1 MGSKES
7 NQTNKRTKNESEWNI
22 KVIFVLLL
30 AYGIF
35 SFHLFFRAVIGE
47 IDDDTDGS
55 LDFPNIKAE
64 PLNSVVH
71 W

>member
-1 MGSKES
+1 MYY
-7 NQTNKRTKNESEWNI
+7 KRDICALAGIWY
-22 KVIFVLLL
+22 IFL
-30 AYGIF
+30 
-35 SFHLFFRAVIGE
+35 SRLFFRAVIGE

-71 W
+71 

>member
-1 MGSKES
+1 MIMVYTVCSFNFLCS
-7 NQTNKRTKNESEWNI
+7 FLNI
-22 KVIFVLLL
+22 NYVEKFDT
-30 AYGIF
+30 
-35 SFHLFFRAVIGE
+35 FHSRAVIGE

-71 W
+71 

>member
-1 MGSKES
+1 MHLKCS
-7 NQTNKRTKNESEWNI
+7 TD
-22 KVIFVLLL
+22 IF
-30 AYGIF
+30 YF
-35 SFHLFFRAVIGE
+35 SAVIGE

-71 W
+71 

>member
-1 MGSKES
+1 M
-7 NQTNKRTKNESEWNI
+7 
-22 KVIFVLLL
+22 LLL

-71 W
+71 